1 MATRYISLSPKRIF
15 NPSLSH
21 LKCCVDAA
29 RRNANLIRQLL
40 TSNQVAY
47 LASVEYHFPFNAAI
61 ILELGRLLPSTNIP
75 EDEADIK
82 LFDDYLQQAQ
92 EKGNESAADC
102 RNMVITFNSTVT
114 RLLLDA
120 QMHQSP
126 NSSIIPLAAVDDAIR
141 NTLDESE
148 MSIFRRDI
156 LLSGAQMMSSNGMPL
171 DVGNLGEGQATA
183 YEELFSWFSDSLC

>member
-1 MATRYISLSPKRIF
+1 MRYISLSPKRLF
-15 NPSLSH
+15 NPSVSH
-21 LKCCVDAA
+21 LKYCVDAA
-29 RRNANLIRQLL
+29 RRNANLVRQLL

-61 ILELGRLLPSTNIP
+61 VLELGRLLPSTNVP
-75 EDEADIK
+75 EDEDDIK
-82 LFDDYLQQAQ
+82 LFDEYLQQAQ

-102 RNMVITFNSTVT
+102 RNMVIAFTATVT

-120 QMHQSP
+120 QMHQTMT
-126 NSSIIPLAAVDDAIR
+126 SSIVDLPAADEAIR
-141 NTLDESE
+141 SALDESE

-156 LLSGAQMMSSNGMPL
+156 LLSGAQVMSSDGMPL
-171 DVGNLGEGQATA
+171 DIGNLGEGQAAA

>member
-1 MATRYISLSPKRIF
+1 LRQKRPF

-40 TSNQVAY
+40 ASNQVAY

-61 ILELGRLLPSTNIP
+61 VLELGRLLPSTSHP
-75 EDEADIK
+75 GDETDIK

-102 RNMVITFNSTVT
+102 RNMIIAFNSTAT

-120 QMHQSP
+120 QMHRTTS
-126 NSSIIPLAAVDDAIR
+126 SSIVPLTVADESIR
-141 NTLDESE
+141 DTLDGSD
-148 MSIFRRDI
+148 MSIFRRDM
-156 LLSGAQMMSSNGMPL
+156 LLSGVQVMSSNGMPL
-171 DVGNLGEGQATA
+171 DVGSLGEGQAAA

>member
-1 MATRYISLSPKRIF
+1 MRYISLSQKRPF

-21 LKCCVDAA
+21 LNCCVDAA

-61 ILELGRLLPSTNIP
+61 VLALGRLLPSTNIP
-75 EDEADIK
+75 EDETDIK
-82 LFDDYLQQAQ
+82 LFNEYLQLAQ
-92 EKGNESAADC
+92 DKGNESAADC
-102 RNMVITFNSTVT
+102 RSMVIAFNSTVT

-120 QMHQSP
+120 QMLPTTS
-126 NSSIIPLAAVDDAIR
+126 SSILPLTAADESIR
-141 NTLDESE
+141 DTLDESE
-148 MSIFRRDI
+148 MSIFRRDM

-171 DVGNLGEGQATA
+171 DVGNLGEGQAAA

>member
-1 MATRYISLSPKRIF
+1 MRYISLKQKRQF
-15 NPSLSH
+15 NPSLYH

-61 ILELGRLLPSTNIP
+61 VLELGRLLPSTNIP
-75 EDEADIK
+75 EDETDIK
-82 LFDDYLQQAQ
+82 LFDEYLQQAQ
-92 EKGNESAADC
+92 EKGNESAEDC
-102 RNMVITFNSTVT
+102 RNMIIAFNSTVT

-120 QMHQSP
+120 QMHPTTS
-126 NSSIIPLAAVDDAIR
+126 SSIEYLTAEDESIR
-141 NTLDESE
+141 DTLDESE
-148 MSIFRRDI
+148 MSIFRRDM
-156 LLSGAQMMSSNGMPL
+156 LFSGAQVMSSTGMPL
-171 DVGNLGEGQATA
+171 DVGNLGEEQAAA

>member
-1 MATRYISLSPKRIF
+1 MRYISLRQKRSF

-29 RRNANLIRQLL
+29 RRNSNLIRQLL

-61 ILELGRLLPSTNIP
+61 VLELGRLLPSTNLP
-75 EDEADIK
+75 EDETYIK
-82 LFDDYLQQAQ
+82 LFDEYLQQAQ

-102 RNMVITFNSTVT
+102 RNMIISFNSTVT

-120 QMHQSP
+120 QMHP
-126 NSSIIPLAAVDDAIR
+126 TASSFVVPLTSEDESIR
-141 NTLDESE
+141 DTLDESE
-148 MSIFRRDI
+148 MSIFRRDM
-156 LLSGAQMMSSNGMPL
+156 LVSGAQMMSSDGMPL
-171 DVGNLGEGQATA
+171 DVGSLGEGQAAA

>member
-1 MATRYISLSPKRIF
+1 
-15 NPSLSH
+15 
-21 LKCCVDAA
+21 VDAA
-29 RRNANLIRQLL
+29 RRNASLIRQLL

-61 ILELGRLLPSTNIP
+61 VLELGRLLPSTTVP

-82 LFDDYLQQAQ
+82 LFEDYLQQAE

-102 RNMVITFNSTVT
+102 RNMVMAFDSTVN

-120 QMHQSP
+120 RMHQSP
-126 NSSIIPLAAVDDAIR
+126 NSSTIPLAVVDEALR

-156 LLSGAQMMSSNGMPL
+156 LFSGAQMMSSNGMPL
-171 DVGNLGEGQATA
+171 DVGNLGEGQVAA